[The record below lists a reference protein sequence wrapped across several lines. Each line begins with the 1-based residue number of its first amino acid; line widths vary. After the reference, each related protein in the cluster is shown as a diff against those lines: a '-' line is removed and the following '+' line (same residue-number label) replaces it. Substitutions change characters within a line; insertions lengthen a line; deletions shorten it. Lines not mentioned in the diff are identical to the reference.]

1 MEEKAINPKDIRES
15 PIAGSW
21 YPGTK
26 AELER
31 TIDRYLA
38 AVPAQPLPGELV
50 ALVAPHA
57 GYNYS
62 GQVAAYAYK
71 QLVGKHF
78 DTVVVISPS
87 HGPYAGGVLVTRKR
101 YYRTPLG
108 LVEVASDL
116 VQAVDKEFRLNF
128 IGQDEEH
135 SLEIQ
140 LPFLQRTLGDFRLVP
155 FMLENQF
162 YATAQGLSQALAT
175 VLPAEGVLLVAST
188 DLSHFYTYDQA
199 VQLDRRAMADIGRFD
214 AEGLDRDIATGRA
227 EACGHGAVVAVLLT
241 AKARGAD
248 KVTVLQYAN
257 SGDVTGDRW
266 RVVGYGAAAITKGG

>member
-1 MEEKAINPKDIRES
+1 MDEKTINPRDIRES
-15 PIAGSW
+15 PIAGHW

-26 AELER
+26 ADLER

-57 GYNYS
+57 GYIYS

-78 DTVVVISPS
+78 DTVVVTSPS

-116 VQAVDKEFRLNF
+116 VQAVDQEFGLNF

-155 FMLENQF
+155 LMLENQS
-162 YATAQGLSQALAT
+162 YSTVQALSQALT
-175 VLPAEGVLLVAST
+175 KSLPAQDVLLVAST

-199 VQLDRRAMADIGRFD
+199 VHLDKRAMADIGRFD
-214 AEGLDRDIATGRA
+214 AEGFDRDIATGRA
-227 EACGHGAVVAVLLT
+227 EACGHGAVVTVLLT

-248 KVTVLQYAN
+248 KVTVLRYAN
-257 SGDVTGDRW
+257 SGDVTGDRYQ
-266 RVVGYGAAAITKGG
+266 VVGYGAAAITKA

>member
-1 MEEKAINPKDIRES
+1 MDEKTINPKDIRES

-21 YPGTK
+21 YPGAK

-57 GYNYS
+57 GYIYS

-71 QLVGKHF
+71 QLLGQHF
-78 DTVVVISPS
+78 ATVVVISPS
-87 HGPYAGGVLVTRKR
+87 HRPYTGGVLVTRKR

-108 LVEVASDL
+108 LVEVAGDL
-116 VQAVDKEFRLNF
+116 VQAVHQEFGLNF
-128 IGQDEEH
+128 IGQDDEH

-155 FMLENQF
+155 FMLENQS
-162 YATAQGLSQALAT
+162 YSTVQALSQALNKA
-175 VLPAEGVLLVAST
+175 LPAQDVLMVAST

-199 VQLDRRAMADIGRFD
+199 VNLDKRAMADIGRFD
-214 AEGLDRDIATGRA
+214 AEAFDRDIASGRA
-227 EACGHGAVVAVLLT
+227 EACGHGAVVAVFLT

-257 SGDVTGDRW
+257 SGDVTGDGG
-266 RVVGYGAAAITKGG
+266 RVVGYGAAAITKSG